1 MTPVELVDVVLAH
14 YSTGSEL
21 VRRSDVCDSLVDLRN
36 QLERNQAEEE
46 ALLAVILE
54 DRETR

>member
-1 MTPVELVDVVLAH
+1 MTPVERVLAK

-21 VRRSDVCDSLVDLRN
+21 VRRSEVVDDL
-36 QLERNQAEEE
+36 LDMAAELEEE
-46 ALLAVILE
+46 TLLAVVFE

>member
-1 MTPVELVDVVLAH
+1 MTPVERVLAK

-21 VRRSDVCDSLVDLRN
+21 VRRAEILDDLLDLKN
-36 QLERNQAEEE
+36 ELEEE